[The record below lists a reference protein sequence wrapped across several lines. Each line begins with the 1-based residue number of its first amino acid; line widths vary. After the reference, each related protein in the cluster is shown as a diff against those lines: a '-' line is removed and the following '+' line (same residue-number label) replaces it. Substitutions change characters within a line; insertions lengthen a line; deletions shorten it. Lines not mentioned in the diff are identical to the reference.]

1 MLKLVAL
8 AFSLWITATLVAT
21 WIGGLRTG
29 VASLIGPYVRVR
41 RQTHPVSYVLA
52 LVLLFI
58 PAAIGVGSSVVG
70 FKMAFPPQWIPA
82 PPARG
87 YAEPISSASQLAGYF
102 PSSLTLATYKC
113 AEFPKAVPLLSRTEA
128 AWYSGHLTA
137 AGEPSL
143 TPARESGKSTQKVYR
158 FTWLRSFDP
167 PIIVR
172 IQDGSGGIFVMT
184 ASRLSGKGGYEPG
197 TVDARVERT
206 LTASE
211 TAQFRRALAG
221 ANELKLKAVTC
232 DRGSDGAEWIFEARD
247 GGAYR
252 YVNRWSPKSG
262 PMHTLGTVMLSFT
275 GWPFDADY

>member
-1 MLKLVAL
+1 MIVAQ
-8 AFSLWITATLVAT
+8 AFILWITATLIAV
-21 WIGGLRTG
+21 WIGSLRTG
-29 VASLIGPYVRVR
+29 VASLIGPYLRVK

-58 PAAIGVGSSVVG
+58 PAAIGVGLSVVG
-70 FKMAFPPQWIPA
+70 FKMMFPLQWIPA

-87 YAEPISSASQLAGYF
+87 YAEPVSSASQLGAFF
-102 PSSLTLATYKC
+102 PASLTLATYKC
-113 AEFPKAVPLLSRTEA
+113 AEFPKAVPLLNMEEA
-128 AWYSGHLTA
+128 AWYSSHLKA

-143 TPARESGKSTQKVYR
+143 IPAPESGKSTQKVYR

-172 IQDGSGGIFVMT
+172 IQEGASGTLLMT

-197 TVDARVERT
+197 TVDARVERA

-211 TAQFRRALAG
+211 TGQFRRALAG

-232 DRGSDGAEWIFEARD
+232 DLGYDGAMWIFEAKD

-262 PMHTLGTVMLSFT
+262 RMRALGTVMLSFT